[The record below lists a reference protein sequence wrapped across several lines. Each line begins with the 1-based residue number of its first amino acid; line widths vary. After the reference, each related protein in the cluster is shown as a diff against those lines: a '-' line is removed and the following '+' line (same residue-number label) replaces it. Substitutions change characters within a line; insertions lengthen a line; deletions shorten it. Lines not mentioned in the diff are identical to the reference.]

1 MPSNRLEHD
10 LRERARER
18 IREGR
23 LPCITH
29 YRTWGGRGRDE
40 PCALCDAVIKPDE
53 VEYEIE
59 ALDPK
64 SRLYRFHF
72 VCHDAWQ
79 YECAQV
85 T

>member
-1 MPSNRLEHD
+1 MPSNRIEHD
-10 LRERARER
+10 LRQRARER
-18 IREGR
+18 IRAGH
-23 LPCITH
+23 LPCITQ
-29 YRTWGGRGRDE
+29 YRTWGGRGSDE

-59 ALDPK
+59 APDPE

-72 VCHDAWQ
+72 ICHDAWQ
-79 YECAQV
+79 SECSQV